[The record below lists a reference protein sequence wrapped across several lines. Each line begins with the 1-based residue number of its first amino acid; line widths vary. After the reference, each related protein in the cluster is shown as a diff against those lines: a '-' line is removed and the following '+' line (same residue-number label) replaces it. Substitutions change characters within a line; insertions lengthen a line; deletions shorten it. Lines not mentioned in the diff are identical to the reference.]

1 MILDLI
7 FLNNCFI
14 TFILLYYTYCDLKLR
29 RISNRFFIIS
39 IIISGL
45 FNFLNLIYNI
55 SFSLRELAIKGFL
68 IFLSLIISVYLFS
81 IRILGGSDG
90 KLIMILF
97 FSKPIFNSLLSFMI
111 IFYFFFTFIYVGLI
125 LMKFLVNGCIKY
137 RFSFDIYFNTTFP
150 LSNLKKKF
158 IKSYYI
164 FQDISK
170 LCDIK
175 EDKYQLCEGGFFY
188 NIKSL
193 KLQILAQYRP
203 PLTLIISLSY
213 IVSFL
218 MIG

>member
-1 MILDLI
+1 MIIDLI

-14 TFILLYYTYCDLKLR
+14 AFILLYYTYCDLKLR

-39 IIISGL
+39 IISSSL

-55 SFSLRELAIKGFL
+55 SFSLGDLVIKGFL
-68 IFLSLIISVYLFS
+68 IFLSLIVSVYLFS
-81 IRILGGSDG
+81 IRIIGGSDG

-97 FSKPIFNSLLSFMI
+97 FSKPIFNSLLTFMI
-111 IFYFFFTFIYVGLI
+111 IFYFFFTLIYIGLI

-137 RFSFDIYFNTTFP
+137 RFSFDLYFNTTFP
-150 LSNLKKKF
+150 QSTLKKKF

-164 FQDISK
+164 FQDFSK

-175 EDKYQLCEGGFFY
+175 EDKYQLCEGGLFY
-188 NIKSL
+188 NSKTL